1 MQKLW
6 KKVQNKIN
14 YRELLDVSAEAIM
27 VVRLNGDIV
36 DANRMACELLQ
47 RNAAEVIGRN
57 IADLIYLGKA
67 INLPL
72 FIEQKVAVPGTSF
85 IFKNKLDS
93 GGRIPIEVAIKP
105 FSIDTVNHAVII
117 AKDIRS
123 RKHAEEV
130 IQQKNEYLSLLHET
144 TLAIMNHL
152 ELEDL
157 LTTITKRAEQL
168 VGTENILIVLYNEE
182 TKRMEQKLAVGFYSK
197 FDWNYAQLNKSA
209 IGKAFVTK
217 TSIVVNDYPSWPNR
231 ADWNDDF
238 QNVKAVAAVPLKLGT
253 KVVGAIAIA
262 HTEAGRNFNEN
273 ELMTLTRFAELASI
287 ALDNARL
294 YTTAQ
299 KEIIERIRAEE
310 SLRYCSYHD
319 VVTGIYN
326 RAYFENK
333 MQLLE
338 GERRVPV
345 GIIICDV
352 DGLKFVNDSFG
363 HLRGDALLETAADII
378 KRSFREEDIVARIG
392 GDEFA
397 ILLPDSTASVV
408 ELACSRIRD
417 SVDRFN
423 ESNPE
428 LPISISVGFAVAEDC
443 RITAG
448 ELFKKADNN
457 MYQDKIRRSRSS
469 RSAMK
474 QALVQ
479 ALETRDFINT
489 GHAERMEKMVIGMAA
504 LLKLPSRMLE
514 DLRLLAQFHDIGKVG
529 IVDSVLFKKGL
540 LNAEEMAE
548 MRRHS
553 EIGHRI
559 AQSVPE
565 LMPIGDY
572 ILKHHEWWN
581 GQGYPLGLAGAEIP
595 LESRVLAIV
604 DAYDAM
610 TSGRPYRPK
619 VTSAQA
625 MEEIGYQAGR
635 QFDPELVRFF
645 KKSMK
650 GLGKTVC

>member
-6 KKVQNKIN
+6 KEVQNKID
-14 YRELLDVSAEAIM
+14 YRELLDMSAEAIM

-36 DANRMACELLQ
+36 DANRMACTLLQ
-47 RNAAEVIGRN
+47 RTAEEVTGRN
-57 IADLIYLGKA
+57 LAEFIYLEKD
-67 INLPL
+67 INLSL
-72 FIEQKVAVPGTSF
+72 FIEQKLAVPGTSF
-85 IFKNKLDS
+85 IFKNKLAS
-93 GGRIPIEVAIKP
+93 GDHIPIEVEIKP
-105 FSIDTVNHAVII
+105 FSVDNISHAVII
-117 AKDIRS
+117 AKDIRL

-130 IQQKNEYLSLLHET
+130 VRQKNEYLSLLHET
-144 TLAIMNHL
+144 TLALMNHL
-152 ELEDL
+152 DLEDL
-157 LTTITKRAEQL
+157 LTTITKRTEQL
-168 VGTENILIVLYNEE
+168 IGTENILIVLYNEE
-182 TKRMEQKLAVGFYSK
+182 TKRMERKLAAGLFSK
-197 FDWNYAQLNKSA
+197 FDWNYIQLHKSA
-209 IGKAFVTK
+209 IGRAFVTQ
-217 TSIVVNDYPSWPNR
+217 TSIVINDYPSWANR

-238 QNVKAVAAVPLKLGT
+238 QNIKAVAAVPLKLGP

-319 VVTGIYN
+319 AVTGIYN

-338 GERRVPV
+338 EERHTPF

-397 ILLPDSTASVV
+397 ILLPDSSTPVV
-408 ELACSRIRD
+408 ELACSRIRE

-423 ESNPE
+423 GSNPE
-428 LPISISVGFAVAEDC
+428 LPLSISVGFAVSEDGS
-443 RITAG
+443 ITAG
-448 ELFKKADNN
+448 ELFKRADNN
-457 MYQDKIRRSRSS
+457 MYQDKIRSSRSS

-504 LLKLPSRMLE
+504 LLKLPSHILE
-514 DLRLLAQFHDIGKVG
+514 GLRLLAQFHDIGKVG
-529 IVDSVLFKKGL
+529 IGDSIVFKQGLF
-540 LNAEEMAE
+540 NSEEMTE

-559 AQSVPE
+559 AQLVPE

-581 GQGYPLGLAGAEIP
+581 GQGYPLGLAGTEIP
-595 LESRVLAIV
+595 LESRVLSIA

-625 MEEIGYQAGR
+625 LEEIGKQAGR

-645 KKSMK
+645 KSSIRS
-650 GLGKTVC
+650 